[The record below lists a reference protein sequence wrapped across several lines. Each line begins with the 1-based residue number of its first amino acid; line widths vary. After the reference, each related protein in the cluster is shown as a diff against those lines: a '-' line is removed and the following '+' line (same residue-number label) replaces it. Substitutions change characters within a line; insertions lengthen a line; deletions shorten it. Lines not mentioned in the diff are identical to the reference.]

1 MRRSWRSVLVLA
13 ALAVAIGAAACGR
26 PVEVAFEES
35 GASLTLADVE
45 ALARTADLSPAEG
58 IDVAHAP
65 DARVDVLV
73 WLRGRGSSGE
83 RAASL
88 LTKGFPE
95 RTAAVPVLVRV
106 AKVDGV
112 RAVIVVEAIGETN
125 GPLDARRLWVFEY
138 SSGRLVSSSTYR

>member
-1 MRRSWRSVLVLA
+1 MGPSPSHDREEALDETLVALGARSRRAGCRDR
-13 ALAVAIGAAACGR
+13 CGR
-26 PVEVAFEES
+26 MRETGRGGLRGERR
-35 GASLTLADVE
+35 LAHS
-45 ALARTADLSPAEG
+45 RRRR
-58 IDVAHAP
+58 